1 MEVSL
6 GQQVAA
12 LLEYVAWTILWN
24 KYFAIMFLCIG
35 LYLTIG
41 TRFFQIRRFG
51 DIIYNTI
58 GSIFRGK
65 TSNDEDSKKARLSSY
80 AAFATALGSTVGNGN
95 IAGVKFIHA
104 RTFYCA
110 ACHIN

>member
-24 KYFAIMFLCIG
+24 KYFAVMFLCIG

-41 TRFFQIRRFG
+41 TRFFQI
-51 DIIYNTI
+51 
-58 GSIFRGK
+58 
-65 TSNDEDSKKARLSSY
+65 
-80 AAFATALGSTVGNGN
+80 
-95 IAGVKFIHA
+95 
-104 RTFYCA
+104 
-110 ACHIN
+110 

>member
-1 MEVSL
+1 
-6 GQQVAA
+6 
-12 LLEYVAWTILWN
+12 
-24 KYFAIMFLCIG
+24 MFLCIG

-58 GSIFRGK
+58 GSIFHGK

-80 AAFATALGSTVGNGN
+80 DMLLSQRRLAVQSETETSRV
-95 IAGVKFIHA
+95 
-104 RTFYCA
+104 
-110 ACHIN
+110 